1 MCTPADFMLGHKFQ
15 TAVDSVLRMRPEPEV
30 RGMPGL
36 DYFYNLRERLKE
48 LHKLPRK
55 ALADAGARQKR
66 DYKTRC

>member
-1 MCTPADFMLGHKFQ
+1 M
-15 TAVDSVLRMRPEPEV
+15 DSVLRMRPEPEV